1 MSRGDWNHGN
11 WAWHGNGNYY
21 NRGWWGWGYPLGLWL
36 GGYGWG
42 YPYYYGYDYGPY
54 YYGDDYA
61 YADTGVPTE
70 QPYSVAPEQNNPMT
84 DNGQGNE
91 YLDEAI
97 QSFQGGDYANAMRMA
112 EHAIVDSPRN
122 AEAHQV
128 ASLAAMANKDYRT
141 AATEAHAVIAL
152 GGVPSWNQ
160 MYALYQN
167 VNTYTSQLRAL
178 EDYVKANP
186 NSAEGQFLL
195 GVQYM
200 TTGYSSDA
208 HEHLAKAAEL
218 TPKDKIAQELV
229 NGTGGEIPATANR
242 PGGAQTK

>member
-1 MSRGDWNHGN
+1 M
-11 WAWHGNGNYY
+11 
-21 NRGWWGWGYPLGLWL
+21 

-42 YPYYYGYDYGPY
+42 SPYYYGYGYSPY
-54 YYGDDYA
+54 YDYGDDYA
-61 YADTGVPTE
+61 YADTGAPAQ
-70 QPYSVAPEQNNPMT
+70 QPYSAAPEQNSSMT
-84 DNGQGNE
+84 ENGQGSG

-97 QSFQGGDYANAMRMA
+97 QSFQNGDFANAMRMA
-112 EHAIVDSPRN
+112 EHAIVDSPRDS
-122 AEAHQV
+122 EAHEV
-128 ASLAAMANKDYRT
+128 VSLAAMANKDYRT

-160 MYALYQN
+160 VYPLYQN
-167 VNTYTSQLRAL
+167 VDTYTSQLRAL

-229 NGTGGEIPATANR
+229 NGAGGQIPSTANR